1 VNSRWAAFETVHS
14 TIGHNRGQVMAR
26 IKLHYAW
33 IIALVTFFILLVT
46 AGIRAVPG
54 VLMVPLESEFGWNR
68 AAISAAVAINI
79 ALFGLIGPFAA
90 SVMDRFGMRRVIL
103 AAVGL
108 LAISVALT
116 TMMRTQWQLTLL
128 WGICVGTGTGVT
140 SMVLAA
146 IVATRWFEARRGLV
160 MGVLSAANATGQLI
174 FLPMLARLIDA
185 RGWRTA
191 ALAVTAAAVVVFVV
205 VLVFMRDR
213 PEDLGLT
220 RYGETGPTA
229 ASSAAPAMPPLA
241 ALRFAMRTRAF
252 WILAGTFFVCG
263 ASTNGLIGTHLIAA
277 CHDYGIPQVR
287 SAELLAVMGIF
298 DILGTTASGWL
309 TDRYSSRYLLFAYY
323 TLRGVSLLYLPFTLE
338 QGAHGLGWFAIFYGL
353 DWVATVPPTV
363 RLTSDSFGREN
374 TGVIYGWIGASH
386 QLGASLAAFGA
397 GAIRTSLGNYQLAFW
412 LAGGLCVLAGVSFL
426 TVGRG
431 ALLRRAVPV
440 SVQTIEFAPSNR

>member
-1 VNSRWAAFETVHS
+1 MDRV
-14 TIGHNRGQVMAR
+14 
-26 IKLHYAW
+26 KLHYAW

-54 VLMVPLESEFGWNR
+54 VLMVPLEAEFGWNR

-108 LAISVALT
+108 LAVSAALT
-116 TMMRTQWQLTLL
+116 TTMHWQWQFTVL

-146 IVATRWFEARRGLV
+146 IVATRWFDARRGLV
-160 MGVLSAANATGQLI
+160 TGVLSAANATGQLI
-174 FLPMLARLIDA
+174 FLPMLARVIDA

-191 ALAVTAAAVVVFVV
+191 TLAVTTAAIIVFAV

-220 RYGETGPTA
+220 RYGETAHA
-229 ASSAAPAMPPLA
+229 ASPVAPPMPPLS

-309 TDRYSSRYLLFAYY
+309 TDRYSSRYLLFGYY
-323 TLRGVSLLYLPFTLE
+323 TLRGLSLLYLPFTLE

-363 RLTSDSFGREN
+363 RLTGDAFGREN

-397 GAIRTSLGNYQLAFW
+397 GAIRTSLGDYRAAFW
-412 LAGGLCVLAGVSFL
+412 IAGGLCLLAGASFL
-426 TVGRG
+426 TIGR
-431 ALLRRAVPV
+431 AALRRRVDAPGLSGV
-440 SVQTIEFAPSNR
+440 EFASS